1 MTMGH
6 GHGVGHG
13 SGAESDTGGGST
25 PLWMRVALGLVVL
38 AIAAAAAV
46 GMWAL
51 RPTGV
56 GRPHV
61 QGLGF
66 AAGVAVLHGQVASI
80 APLDCSQLD
89 FSDPTLPPRT
99 PSKNARCGRARVA
112 LSSGAESGRTV
123 SVDLPPEVRAGGLG
137 LRILVMKV
145 PGVGQGSPYTFY
157 DVERTR
163 PLLALAGLFVLVVVA
178 VARGRGLRALLG
190 LGLAAFVVVKYLLP
204 ALLEGHNP
212 VQLGLAVSVAIM
224 VVVLYLTHGV
234 STRTTTALLGTFA
247 GLGITAAVGAVAVT
261 QVHLTGVT
269 SEEATMLQQVAPQL
283 DLRHLLTCGIILA
296 GLGILNDVTI
306 TQSSAVWELHE
317 AGAGPGRL
325 RLYRQAMRIGR
336 DHIASTVYTIV
347 FAYAGAALSVLLLI
361 SMADAPMSMILT
373 SNDIAEEL
381 VRTMASAIGLVLA
394 VPATTA
400 LAVMVVSSA
409 RRQQAQPGAPLPDS
423 RPAGD
428 DHEAARESLGMSLV

>member
-1 MTMGH
+1 M
-6 GHGVGHG
+6 
-13 SGAESDTGGGST
+13 
-25 PLWMRVALGLVVL
+25 GLVVL
-38 AIAAAAAV
+38 AIVGWAAL
-46 GMWAL
+46 GMWAH
-51 RPTGV
+51 RPTGS

-66 AAGVAVLHGQVASI
+66 AAGVRVMHGQVKVI

-89 FSDPTLPPRT
+89 FSDPTLPSAT
-99 PSKNARCGRARVA
+99 PSKNARCGRAKVA
-112 LSSGAESGRTV
+112 ITSGAESGRTV
-123 SVDLPPEVRAGGLG
+123 SVDLPPEVRTGGIG

-163 PLLALAGLFVLVVVA
+163 PLLALVGLFVLAVVA
-178 VARGRGLRALLG
+178 VARWRGLRALLG
-190 LGLAAFVVVKYLLP
+190 LGVAALAVVKYLLP

-212 VQLGLAVSVAIM
+212 VELGLVVSVAIM
-224 VVVLYLTHGV
+224 VLVLYLAHGV

-269 SEEATMLQQVAPQL
+269 SEEATMLQQVSPQL

-306 TQSSAVWELHE
+306 TQSSAVWDLQE
-317 AGAGPGRL
+317 AGPGAGPL
-325 RLYRQAMRIGR
+325 NLYRQAMRIGR

-361 SMADAPMSMILT
+361 SMADAPLSMILT
-373 SNDIAEEL
+373 GNDIAEEL
-381 VRTMASAIGLVLA
+381 VRTMSSAIGLVLA

-400 LAVMVVSSA
+400 LAVLVVSLAPRAEA
-409 RRQQAQPGAPLPDS
+409 RPTEPSPELLP
-423 RPAGD
+423 RHE
-428 DHEAARESLGMSLV
+428 DHEMACDEALVATTA